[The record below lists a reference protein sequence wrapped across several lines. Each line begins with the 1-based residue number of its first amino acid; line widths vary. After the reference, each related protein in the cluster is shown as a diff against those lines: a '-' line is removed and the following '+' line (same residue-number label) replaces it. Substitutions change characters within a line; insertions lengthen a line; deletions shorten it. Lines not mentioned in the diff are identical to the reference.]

1 MSEMKGRSKMMQRV
15 INIWAATAFAG
26 IVAVLIIFGAL
37 WHGGFGS
44 RPEPS
49 NMEANVAMK
58 AYDSSTPGRYEKMQ
72 SPLSAHGVDLIE
84 AGGHYQEHC
93 AVCHGDDG
101 SGTPK
106 FHGIM
111 YPRPTDLRSDE
122 TQEMSDGE
130 LYWVIKNGVRWSGMP
145 AFGKPGDNDEHAWKM
160 VAYVRHLPKLTPA
173 EQQQVLQKME
183 EPMNHNE
190 SSHDHSH

>member
-1 MSEMKGRSKMMQRV
+1 MQRV
-15 INIWAATAFAG
+15 INVWAAIALAGVVVVFVAFG
-26 IVAVLIIFGAL
+26 VL
-37 WHGGFGS
+37 WHGGFSS

-49 NMEANVAMK
+49 NMEASIAMK
-58 AYDSSTPGRYEKMQ
+58 AYDSSTPERYEKMQ
-72 SPLSAHGVDLIE
+72 NPLSAHGIDLIE
-84 AGGHYQEHC
+84 AGGHYEEHC

-101 SGTPK
+101 SGNPK

-111 YPRPTDLRSDE
+111 YPRPTDLRSEE

-145 AFGKPGDNDEHAWKM
+145 AFGKPGDDDEHAWKM

-173 EQQQVLQKME
+173 EEQKVLTHTE
-183 EPMNHNE
+183 EPMDHGE
-190 SSHDHSH
+190 APHDHSR

>member
-1 MSEMKGRSKMMQRV
+1 MIRKLV
-15 INIWAATAFAG
+15 YAWAAVTLLGVIAIVVAG
-26 IVAVLIIFGAL
+26 VVL
-37 WHGGFGS
+37 WSHGFSS

-49 NMEANVAMK
+49 NMEASIAMK
-58 AYDSSTPGRYEKMQ
+58 AYDSSTPGRYKKMQ
-72 SPLSAHGVDLIE
+72 NPLGAQDVNLIE
-84 AGGHYQEHC
+84 SGGHYEEHC

-111 YPRPTDLRSDE
+111 YPRPTDLRSEE

-145 AFGKPGDNDEHAWKM
+145 AFGKTGDNDEHAWKM

-173 EQQQVLQKME
+173 ELQEVLQE
-183 EPMNHNE
+183 AEGPMNHGE
-190 SSHDHSH
+190 SPHGHSN